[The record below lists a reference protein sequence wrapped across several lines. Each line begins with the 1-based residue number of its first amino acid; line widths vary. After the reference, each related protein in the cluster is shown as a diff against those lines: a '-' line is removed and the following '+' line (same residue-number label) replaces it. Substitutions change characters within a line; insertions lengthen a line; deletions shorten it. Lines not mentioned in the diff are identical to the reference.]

1 MDADWVVGELRGKKG
16 MFPASFVDKVPENL
30 PQESSGGSSSS
41 KEKTESLS
49 KSQPSSQPAAA
60 TKKVMDHTIAV
71 FCGSCGKC

>member
-1 MDADWVVGELRGKKG
+1 MVGELRGKKG

-30 PQESSGGSSSS
+30 PQESSGGSSS

-60 TKKVMDHTIAV
+60 TKKVKDHTIAV
-71 FCGSCGKC
+71 FSESCSKC